1 MNCFRE
7 NKYFFLL
14 FILLSFCFLKEIVF
28 SEGNEIIPETPLG
41 LDDVPIPEKNIITRD
56 KYELGKMLFFEK
68 RLSLDSTVSCA
79 SCHNPKYGFSNNRQ
93 YGIGIGGK
101 LGNKN
106 VPTIINA
113 AYNDFQFW
121 NGRVRSLEEQAKSPL
136 LKKTEMGANL
146 IEVLKFLK
154 KTLKYKNKFEIAFGK
169 IPITLELIVSAIASY
184 ERTILSGSSP
194 FDYWKYAGK
203 KTAISKEAKTG
214 FVIFKKKG
222 KCVKC
227 HLVDEFSAPF
237 TDNQFHNLGIGLDK
251 GKREIGRQAV
261 TGKKFDMGK
270 FKTPTLRNIS
280 QTAPYMHDGRFKTLR
295 EVIDFYVQGGIK
307 NPNLDPDIG
316 KINLTEK
323 EKLNLEIFLRTLDG
337 KILKIK

>member
-1 MNCFRE
+1 M
-7 NKYFFLL
+7 
-14 FILLSFCFLKEIVF
+14 
-28 SEGNEIIPETPLG
+28 
-41 LDDVPIPEKNIITRD
+41 DDVPIPEKNIITRV
-56 KYELGKMLFFEK
+56 KYKLGKMLFFEK
-68 RLSLDSTVSCA
+68 RLSLDNTVSCA

-101 LGNKN
+101 LGTKN

-121 NGRVRSLEEQAKSPL
+121 DGRVRSLEEQAKSPII
-136 LKKTEMGANL
+136 KKTEMGADL
-146 IEVLKFLK
+146 MEVLKFLED
-154 KTLKYKNKFEIAFGK
+154 TPKYKNKFEMAFGK
-169 IPITLELIVSAIASY
+169 KPINLELIVSAIASY
-184 ERTILSGSSP
+184 ERTILSGNSP

-203 KTAISKEAKTG
+203 KNAISRKAKKG
-214 FVIFKKKG
+214 FIIFKKKG

-261 TGKKFDMGK
+261 TRKKIDMGK

-295 EVIDFYVQGGIK
+295 EVIDFYVQGGIE
-307 NPNLDPDIG
+307 NPNLDPDMG
-316 KINLTEK
+316 KLDLKEK
-323 EKLNLEIFLRTLDG
+323 EKLNLEIFLRTLNG
-337 KILKIK
+337 KILEIK